1 MPAGET
7 IAYALIGGVLPALVW
22 LDFLLQE
29 DRRCPEPR
37 WLVAVAFIVGMVCV
51 PLVIPLEH
59 IAYERLPEGL
69 PTIIAWSMIEETM
82 KYLLA
87 AIFVLSHAA
96 ARQSTHIVTSM
107 ITVALGFAAAENAFF
122 LIDPISQGQFIDGL
136 VTGNL
141 RFVGATL
148 LHVVASSAIG
158 FALAFS
164 LNSSRR
170 VRMAAASFGLIL
182 AIALHALF
190 NYFII
195 QEDGSHTLLAFFT
208 VWTGAV
214 VFFAAFEVLKYFR
227 YRNLPANTCET

>member
-1 MPAGET
+1 MPAPES
-7 IAYALIGGVLPALVW
+7 IAYALIGGLLPALIW

-29 DRRCPEPR
+29 DKRCPEPR
-37 WLVAVAFIVGMVCV
+37 WLVAIAFSVGMLCV
-51 PLVIPLEH
+51 PLVVPFEH
-59 IAYERLPEGL
+59 LAFEHLAPGL
-69 PTIIAWSMIEETM
+69 TTIIAWATIEETA
-82 KYLLA
+82 KYILA
-87 AIFVLSHAA
+87 AIFILSHAT
-96 ARQSTHIVTSM
+96 ARQPTHLVTSM
-107 ITVALGFAAAENAFF
+107 ITVALGFAAMENAFF
-122 LIDPISQGQFIDGL
+122 LLDPIAQGQFISSL

-164 LNSSRR
+164 YQASRPIR
-170 VRMAAASFGLIL
+170 AAAAAGGLIL

-190 NYFII
+190 NFFII

-208 VWTGAV
+208 VWTGVV

-227 YRNLPANTCET
+227 YRNLPANTC

>member
-1 MPAGET
+1 MPT
-7 IAYALIGGVLPALVW
+7 IESFAYALIGGLLPALVW

-37 WLVAVAFIVGMVCV
+37 WLIAIAFLVGMLCV

-59 IAYERLPEGL
+59 FAFGVLASGL
-69 PTIIAWSMIEETM
+69 PTIIAWATIEETA

-87 AIFVLSHAA
+87 AVFILTHKA
-96 ARQSTHIVTSM
+96 ARQSTHLVTSM
-107 ITVALGFAAAENAFF
+107 ITVALGFAAMENAFF
-122 LIDPISQGQFIDGL
+122 LIDPISNGQFMSGL

-164 LNSSRR
+164 YKASRP
-170 VRMAAASFGLIL
+170 VRAAAASLGLIL
-182 AIALHALF
+182 AIALHAVF
-190 NYFII
+190 NFFII

-214 VFFAAFEVLKYFR
+214 VFFAVFEILKYFR
-227 YRNLPANTCET
+227 YRNLPANTCDT

>member
-1 MPAGET
+1 MLSAET
-7 IAYALIGGVLPALVW
+7 IAYALVGGILPALVW

-29 DRRCPEPR
+29 DRRCPEPK
-37 WLVAVAFIVGMVCV
+37 WLVAMAFVVGMLCV

-59 IAYERLPEGL
+59 FAFKNLPDGL
-69 PTIIAWSMIEETM
+69 PTIVAWATIEETL
-82 KYLLA
+82 KYVLA
-87 AIFVLSHAA
+87 AVFILSHAA

-107 ITVALGFAAAENAFF
+107 ITVALGFAAMENVFF
-122 LIDPISQGQFIDGL
+122 LIDPIAQGQFMDSL

-164 LNSSRR
+164 FQASRP
-170 VRMAAASFGLIL
+170 VRAVAASLGLIL

-227 YRNLPANTCET
+227 YRNLPANTC